1 MKKTGMLLLLAALML
16 LLTGCTAVDEAFDKI
31 GEDMKAAKLDAPK
44 GPAAVSGGD
53 IDWGFVPVLREKATE
68 TFLAGFPDAQVLD
81 AAVATKSSGADRVIV
96 TLTYQ
101 MNGKKGEYGFD
112 YQKNDQGEYEL
123 SRYGDGVNS
132 DDLH

>member
-1 MKKTGMLLLLAALML
+1 MKKFGIVLLLAALLVVM
-16 LLTGCTAVDEAFDKI
+16 TGCSAVDEALGKI
-31 GEDMKAAKLDAPK
+31 GDDMKAAKLDSPT
-44 GPAAVSGGD
+44 GPAAAGGD

-101 MNGKKGEYGFD
+101 MDGRKGEYGFD
-112 YQKNDQGEYEL
+112 YKKNDQGEYEL
-123 SRYGDGVNS
+123 TRYGDGVNS
-132 DDLH
+132 DDL

>member
-1 MKKTGMLLLLAALML
+1 MKKTGLVLLLLAL
-16 LLTGCTAVDEAFDKI
+16 LLALSGCAAVDEALGKI

-44 GPAAVSGGD
+44 GTEAAAGGD
-53 IDWGFVPVLREKATE
+53 FDWGFVPVLREKATE

-81 AAVATKSSGADRVIV
+81 AAVATKSSGSDRVIV

-112 YQKNDQGEYEL
+112 YKKNDQGEYEL

>member
-1 MKKTGMLLLLAALML
+1 MKKFGMLLLLAVLALA
-16 LLTGCTAVDEAFDKI
+16 LTGCSAVDEAFERI
-31 GEDMKAAKLDAPK
+31 GEDMKAAKLDAPE
-44 GPAAVSGGD
+44 GSEAAAGGD
-53 IDWGFVPVLREKATE
+53 MDWSFVPLLREKATE

-81 AAVATKSSGADRVIV
+81 AAVATKSSGNDRVIV

-112 YQKNDQGEYEL
+112 YKKNDQGEYEL

-132 DDLH
+132 DDL